1 MKKISDLQEVS
12 VSLIASF
19 YKVTELAGSQLENN
33 AIEIRYWGMPH
44 TVVPL
49 EKNKMAVYVFVRNG
63 ECLKV
68 GKVGPNSQARYVSH
82 HYNPSSSKS
91 NLAKSLLENSNLP
104 EFKGFSEE
112 NSAEWIKENVERINF
127 VLHKDAGIPILNLL
141 EAFLQCSFE
150 PRFEGFKNQR

>member
-49 EKNKMAVYVFVRNG
+49 EKTKWLYMY
-63 ECLKV
+63 L
-68 GKVGPNSQARYVSH
+68 
-82 HYNPSSSKS
+82 
-91 NLAKSLLENSNLP
+91 
-104 EFKGFSEE
+104 
-112 NSAEWIKENVERINF
+112 
-127 VLHKDAGIPILNLL
+127 
-141 EAFLQCSFE
+141 
-150 PRFEGFKNQR
+150 